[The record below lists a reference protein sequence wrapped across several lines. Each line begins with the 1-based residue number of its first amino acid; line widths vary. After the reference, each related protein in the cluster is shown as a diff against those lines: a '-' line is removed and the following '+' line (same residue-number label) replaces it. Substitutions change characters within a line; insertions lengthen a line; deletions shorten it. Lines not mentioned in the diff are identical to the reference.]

1 MAYSA
6 YLSIFDIFC
15 ILIIFLFVTARID
28 DGDETLGSQ
37 GSQNWWECAPQGRPL
52 VPKRPLCRSR
62 DVKRRFFRHSNQHM
76 EPRQGSTAHYTLPGW
91 RWHSQQGLMLW
102 DGKWFCM
109 AMLERWASMQ
119 CFLCF
124 QIKLRVFCMNTMI
137 HSTPLWACLLSL
149 WTEVVS
155 VFTASSDQIRCT
167 CTIYVSYEKY
177 VHYANICNSMHIL
190 HILHISFYC

>member
-1 MAYSA
+1 
-6 YLSIFDIFC
+6 
-15 ILIIFLFVTARID
+15 
-28 DGDETLGSQ
+28 
-37 GSQNWWECAPQGRPL
+37 
-52 VPKRPLCRSR
+52 
-62 DVKRRFFRHSNQHM
+62 
-76 EPRQGSTAHYTLPGW
+76 
-91 RWHSQQGLMLW
+91 
-102 DGKWFCM
+102 
-109 AMLERWASMQ
+109 MLERWASMQ

-124 QIKLRVFCMNTMI
+124 QIKLLVFCMNTMI

-177 VHYANICNSMHIL
+177 VQYANICNSMHIL